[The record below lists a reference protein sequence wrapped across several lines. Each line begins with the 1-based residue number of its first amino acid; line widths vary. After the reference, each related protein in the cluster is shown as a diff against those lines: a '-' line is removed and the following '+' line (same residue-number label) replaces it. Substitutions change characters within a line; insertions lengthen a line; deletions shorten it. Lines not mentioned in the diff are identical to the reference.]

1 MSPSLRKADRT
12 PRGRRSSSAPFPA
25 TIRSLLVPLDGS
37 PFAEQALP
45 WAAEIARESGA
56 RLRLALVHQVPSPPP
71 LDEISR
77 RLYTKIELALR
88 KSEREYLRTTAERL
102 RVQHEVQAAR
112 VMLQGAPAPAPA
124 LAEYVRDVGVDLVVM
139 TTHGLGGIRRAWL
152 GSVADRLVR
161 SLEVPMLLIRPRE
174 EADATGEAPQVREI
188 LVALDG
194 SRRAEAVLAPV
205 AALAGVWGAR
215 LVLVQVVHPFVLT
228 PDAPTVFPLGSD
240 ERLSRLARQEA
251 QDYLDGIVGQLRE
264 GGVDASSAAVLGT
277 SAFDAIQDIARAP
290 GTGLIALATHGRGG
304 VRRLVLGSVADKLV
318 RGGEHPVLV
327 TRPRSR

>member
-1 MSPSLRKADRT
+1 MRKPSAVPSLA
-12 PRGRRSSSAPFPA
+12 S
-25 TIRSLLVPLDGS
+25 IRSLLVPLDGS

-45 WAAEIARESGA
+45 WAAEIARASRA

-71 LDEISR
+71 LDEISS

-88 KSEREYLRTTAERL
+88 KSEREYLRKTAERL
-102 RVQHEVQAAR
+102 RGEHEVQIAR
-112 VMLQGAPAPAPA
+112 VMLQGAPAPA
-124 LAEYVRDVGVDLVVM
+124 LAEYVRDIGVDLVVM

-174 EADATGEAPQVREI
+174 ETTPGEAPPVREI

-194 SRRAEAVLAPV
+194 SRRAESVLAPA
-205 AALAGVWGAR
+205 AALARVWGVR
-215 LVLVQVVHPFVLT
+215 LVLLQVVHPFVLT
-228 PDAPTVFPLGSD
+228 TRPPTVFPMGFD
-240 ERLSRLARQEA
+240 EELSRLARQEA
-251 QDYLDGIVGQLRE
+251 QDYLDGIVEQLAE
-264 GGVDASSAAVLGT
+264 GGVDASSAAVLG
-277 SAFDAIQDIARAP
+277 SRAFDAIQDTARAP
-290 GTGLIALATHGRGG
+290 GTGMIALATHGRGG

-318 RGGEHPVLV
+318 RGGELPVLV

>member
-1 MSPSLRKADRT
+1 MRKPSAVPSLA
-12 PRGRRSSSAPFPA
+12 S
-25 TIRSLLVPLDGS
+25 IRSLLVPLDGS

-45 WAAEIARESGA
+45 WAAEIARASRA

-71 LDEISR
+71 LDEISS

-88 KSEREYLRTTAERL
+88 KSEREYLRKTAERL
-102 RVQHEVQAAR
+102 RGEHEVQIAR
-112 VMLQGAPAPAPA
+112 VMLQGAPAPA
-124 LAEYVRDVGVDLVVM
+124 LAEYVRDIGVDLVVM

-174 EADATGEAPQVREI
+174 ETTPGEAPPVREI

-194 SRRAEAVLAPV
+194 SRRAESVLAPA
-205 AALAGVWGAR
+205 AALARVWGAR
-215 LVLVQVVHPFVLT
+215 LVLLQVVHPFVLT
-228 PDAPTVFPLGSD
+228 TRPPTVFPMGFD
-240 ERLSRLARQEA
+240 EELSRLARQEA
-251 QDYLDGIVGQLRE
+251 QDYLDGIVEQLAE
-264 GGVDASSAAVLGT
+264 GGVDASSAAVLG
-277 SAFDAIQDIARAP
+277 SRAFDAIQDTARAP
-290 GTGLIALATHGRGG
+290 GTGMIALATHGRGG

-318 RGGEHPVLV
+318 RGGELPVLV